1 MTDYPDRPGYVVGC
15 DTSEA
20 AADSLSDV
28 TLTKL
33 RMKVYSFIVDQ
44 PNGATCD
51 ETEAALN
58 LRHQTVSARIREL
71 ALANRIYDTGRR
83 RRTRSNR
90 TARIYT
96 VGAQP

>member
-1 MTDYPDRPGYVVGC
+1 MTDYPDRPGYVIGC

-20 AADSLSDV
+20 AADSLSDI

-33 RMKVYSFIVDQ
+33 RMKVYAFIIGQSD
-44 PNGATCD
+44 GATCD
-51 ETEAALN
+51 ETEAALD

-71 ALANRIYDTGRR
+71 SLANRIYDTGRR

-90 TARIYT
+90 TARVYVCANDI
-96 VGAQP
+96 